1 MERRIKDTSKRL
13 QRIHV
18 TSPKLERVDPE
29 KMAEAIGA
37 ERVESGVP
45 ESLLPGPTVP
55 TSPTDPATGEV

>member
-13 QRIHV
+13 RRIRV

-45 ESLLPGPTVP
+45 ESLVPGPNA
-55 TSPTDPATGEV
+55 ATNEGGAGEG